1 MQTGHAWHL
10 RVVLVALLCALVLVV
25 VLPAA
30 SRAQDEGR
38 PADGAEFAADE
49 LIVTFENEG
58 VSGPTVS
65 ALSEDVEAAEDT
77 ETRVEPVAE
86 DLGIQ
91 LFEFPEAT
99 SEPEL
104 ADIKLELAQDPRVA
118 AAEYNYKVEAFASPN
133 DPLYPKQYYLPK
145 VRAAEAYDVEQGSP
159 ETRIGVIDSGI
170 QQTAAGTGRH
180 PDLGAKVV
188 AQHDFVGPGPGDPV
202 AEDLDSVS
210 HGTAVAG
217 VAAAETNNDTGIA
230 GVCPNCSVVVGKFSK
245 SESGTVSDA
254 IQAIQYAVEQDS
266 DVLNFSYGTEKD
278 IRALRRSINSAYAE
292 GVTIVAAAG
301 NSAWEG
307 NPANYPAAYERV
319 IAVGATNQNDRRASF
334 SSFGKYVDITA
345 PGVGILTTDAD
356 PPNTYSRLG
365 GTSFSSPVVA
375 GVAGLLADRNFNN
388 VQIKRRIECTAK
400 DLGPD
405 GKDPEFGAGLVDAGA
420 ALTESCEAPQP
431 PPEPDPKCDDGKDND
446 GDGKVDLNDPGCS
459 SRNDDSER
467 DKKPQPDRCTIRGTN
482 GDNVLKG
489 TPRSDRICGLGG
501 NDVIRGLSGND
512 TLVGGAG
519 RDQLLG
525 SFGNDTLDS
534 KDGVRGNDILDG
546 DQGRDRFI
554 KDRGDHVAQ

>member
-10 RVVLVALLCALVLVV
+10 RVVLVALVCAIVSVI

-30 SRAQDEGR
+30 SGAQDGGQ

-77 ETRVEPVAE
+77 EARVEPVVE

-91 LFEFPEAT
+91 LFEFPETT

-104 ADIKLELAQDPRVA
+104 ADIKSELAQDRRVA
-118 AAEYNYKVEAFASPN
+118 AAEYNYKIEAFAPPN
-133 DPLYPKQYYLPK
+133 DPLYSKQYYLPK
-145 VRAAEAYDVEQGSP
+145 VRAAEAYDLEQGSP

-170 QQTAAGTGRH
+170 QQTAVGTGRH
-180 PDLGAKVV
+180 PDLDAKVV

-230 GVCPNCSVVVGKFSK
+230 GMCRNCSIVVGKFLK
-245 SESGTVSDA
+245 SGSGTVGDA

-266 DVLNFSYGTEKD
+266 DVLNLSFGTEEN
-278 IRALRRSINSAYAE
+278 IRAVKRAINSAHAE

-301 NSAWEG
+301 NSAREG

-334 SSFGKYVDITA
+334 SSFGRYVDITA
-345 PGVGILTTDAD
+345 PGVGILTTDAA
-356 PPNTYSRLG
+356 PPDTYTRLG
-365 GTSFSSPVVA
+365 GTSFSSPIVA
-375 GVAGLLADRNFNN
+375 GVAGLLADRGFDNA
-388 VQIKRRIECTAK
+388 QIKRRIECTAK

-420 ALTESCEAPQP
+420 ALTESCEAQQP

-446 GDGKVDLNDPGCS
+446 GDGKVDLKDPGCS
-459 SRNDDSER
+459 SRNDNSER
-467 DKKPQPDRCTIRGTN
+467 DKKPESDRCTIRGNN

-534 KDGVRGNDILDG
+534 KDGVWGNDILDG
-546 DQGRDRFI
+546 GQGRDRFI
-554 KDRGDHVAQ
+554 KDRGDRVAQ